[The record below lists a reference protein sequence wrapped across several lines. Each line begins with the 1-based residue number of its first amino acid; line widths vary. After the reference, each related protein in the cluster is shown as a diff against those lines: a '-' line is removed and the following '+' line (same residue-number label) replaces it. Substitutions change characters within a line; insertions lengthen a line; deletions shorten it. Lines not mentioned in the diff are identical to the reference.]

1 MQAMTTAYKTGAT
14 VASPACLFQS
24 LQRGIRHRTQKS
36 NISCTGGTASRRD
49 SYQTDPEPISQ
60 LARHTYPVPAGG
72 VSIHRIAQTGP
83 WGP

>member
-1 MQAMTTAYKTGAT
+1 MQAMTMPYKTGAT

-24 LQRGIRHRTQKS
+24 LQRGIHRRTQKPD
-36 NISCTGGTASRRD
+36 IGHKKGTTSRRD

-60 LARHTYPVPAGG
+60 LARHTYPVPTGG